1 MINEHLCNAV
11 DCKAIAEK
19 TITAMIELSTTGKT
33 EKHTI
38 RLCLDHYL
46 QQKAIEYESEAHWNP
61 EPSYDIFSRS
71 IN

>member
-1 MINEHLCNAV
+1 MRMINLTMINEHLCNAV

-46 QQKAIEYESEAHWNP
+46 QQKAIEYESEAH
-61 EPSYDIFSRS
+61 
-71 IN
+71 